1 MNLVKYEFPPKPTKE
16 EAQAAVDAFTV
27 GDIEDCAWLIQ
38 TYLIDRGLD
47 VPACYA
53 PVISEFMEI
62 WDDYDNVLDRDFRED
77 WLERIM
83 NVFRLTKGAIEKEIR
98 RQHEKDAEIFLK
110 IQNLMIANEPSNTS
124 L

>member
-1 MNLVKYEFPPKPTKE
+1 MSSVKYEFPPKLTKE

-27 GDIEDCAWLIQ
+27 DDIADCAWLIQ
-38 TYLIDRGLD
+38 TYLIDRALE
-47 VPACYA
+47 VPASYA

-110 IQNLMIANEPSNTS
+110 IQNLMIANEPSNPS